1 MQNIVR
7 EKNFVRCE
15 PKKLTVGE
23 KRHCLLGLTL
33 TAPPGNSIAAATKS
47 IESEAL
53 SIGKGIESLQVP
65 ALVKTVEAP
74 AASSCETVEGAGP
87 HVSSKSVAAAVA
99 SGAAYASIREP
110 QNNET
115 LRRSSSIDLESEPN
129 LPSSMHFR
137 QTTKFSK
144 DQQIPETI
152 QKLDS
157 PEFNSPSVAVP
168 STSSAA
174 QQAQDHYEGRQDQH
188 KSVLDEA
195 RAKLAMVE
203 KRAIK
208 ELQLKVAAAEAKAK
222 AIQEKGQ
229 ERARGLE
236 KKMMKLEDE
245 LRDSAAIEVALYS
258 VVAEHG
264 SSSHKLHTPARRLAR
279 LYMHAYKNWS
289 TERRASSERN
299 SVLGLVLVVR
309 ACGNDVPRF
318 GFGRRG
324 PPASMNSAS

>member
-33 TAPPGNSIAAATKS
+33 TAPPGNSIAATTKS

-53 SIGKGIESLQVP
+53 SVGKGIEPLRTP
-65 ALVKTVEAP
+65 AIVKTVEAP
-74 AASSCETVEGAGP
+74 AASFLTVEGAGP

-195 RAKLAMVE
+195 RAKLAMLE

-208 ELQLKVAAAEAKAK
+208 ELQLKIAAAEAKAK